1 MSCNTCQV
9 KFSFFVKDIGC
20 PGCGYSCC
28 RKCLKYKCNIPDVG
42 RRKVCG
48 RCHNKLSKMKKS
60 SPTDNSVDGAVTPNV
75 SDEPLAP
82 IDITMKLNLLENPVK
97 PPIVIY
103 KHTNRWD
110 KLKVGLEPADQ
121 QIVDR
126 LRKLKDEERN
136 IPLPTVE
143 EIKQRLALLKDQSP
157 EAGGSNV
164 IDIHRV
170 DTRTD
175 QEKADDLI
183 QEYLAQIEL
192 PSTSD
197 LCKDFER
204 LDFLRDDGGKTRF
217 DQGLEEKINTYK
229 IFDRTNDDVELINKV
244 STMAEASS
252 IETSP
257 NVKDEDGDEDED
269 EDEEEN
275 ECVMCFRNANKL
287 DLYRCTGCTGDL
299 YCPAC
304 FESSHDESEMIDEHK
319 AVRFIK
325 KNKGDKLSSAKM
337 SLIQKLLTSDSQKNN
352 H

>member
-1 MSCNTCQV
+1 
-9 KFSFFVKDIGC
+9 
-20 PGCGYSCC
+20 
-28 RKCLKYKCNIPDVG
+28 
-42 RRKVCG
+42 
-48 RCHNKLSKMKKS
+48 MKKS
-60 SPTDNSVDGAVTPNV
+60 SPTDSAVDGAVTPNA

-82 IDITMKLNLLENPVK
+82 IDITVKLNLLENPVK

-136 IPLPTVE
+136 VPLPTVE

-229 IFDRTNDDVELINKV
+229 IFDRTNDNDVELINKV
-244 STMAEASS
+244 STMEEASS

-257 NVKDEDGDEDED
+257 NVEDEDED

-304 FESSHDESEMIDEHK
+304 FESAHDESEMIDEHK

-325 KNKGDKLSSAKM
+325 KNKRDKLSSAKM